1 MKHINTSHHYNHNS
15 SGQVQLMYLPTAS
28 NS

>member
-1 MKHINTSHHYNHNS
+1 MMKHINTYQYNHNS